1 MLTIALNDPFYIIN
15 TIYPNIIGDIYIVF
29 VYSLFI
35 SFLSLYFTLMNNV
48 NILILDLKS
57 FRVINEKNFKR

>member
-35 SFLSLYFTLMNNV
+35 SFL
-48 NILILDLKS
+48 
-57 FRVINEKNFKR
+57 